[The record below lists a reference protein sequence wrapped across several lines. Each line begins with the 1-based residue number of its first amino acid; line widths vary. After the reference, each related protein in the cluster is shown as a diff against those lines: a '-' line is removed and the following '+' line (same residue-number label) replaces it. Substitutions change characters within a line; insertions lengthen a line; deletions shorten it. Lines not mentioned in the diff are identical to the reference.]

1 MRIFYLPTKVE
12 SFMRK
17 RILAKRK
24 FSRIFRVVHT
34 GIPSHV
40 FEVWWP
46 NLASGITKSLNST
59 TRFNER

>member
-12 SFMRK
+12 GFMRK

-34 GIPSHV
+34 GIPSYV
-40 FEVWWP
+40 P
-46 NLASGITKSLNST
+46 QN
-59 TRFNER
+59 